1 VSREDTERL
10 AEIYSAHARGYADS
24 WGPVIRPMGQRL
36 LQALPWAGARRV
48 VDLGTGAGTHLP
60 EIRRLAREAC
70 VVGVDRSQGMLELA
84 RQHETSLVLMD
95 GVELGFR
102 DCSIDVAVMAFVLFH
117 LDDPVVALREVCR
130 VLRPGG
136 TVGTVT
142 WAEDP
147 EIEASRIWEAEL
159 DAHGARDPIAPRP
172 RRDEALN
179 TPEKMVTLFSTT
191 GLEPVKVWVER
202 FEHQWGLDQ
211 LNLMHMTFGRSK
223 RKLESLDAGTRSAFL
238 TRVRDRL
245 VVLPAEAFM
254 YRAAVVCGVARRP
267 GDP

>member
-1 VSREDTERL
+1 MSREDTERL

-84 RQHETSLVLMD
+84 RQHGMSLVLMD

-102 DCSIDVAVMAFVLFH
+102 DSSIDVAVMAFVLFH
-117 LDDPVVALREVCR
+117 LDDPIVALREVCR
-130 VLRPGG
+130 MLRPGG

-147 EIEASRIWEAEL
+147 EIEASRIWETEL
-159 DAHGARDPIAPRP
+159 DAHGARDPMAPRP

-223 RKLESLDAGTRSAFL
+223 RKLESLDAGTRAAFL
-238 TRVRDRL
+238 TRIRDRL

-254 YRAAVVCGVARRP
+254 YRAAVVCSVARRP